1 APAPGCGG
9 IQGTPGVRRES
20 SPAAY
25 TSPAWS
31 RNVKRSRGLGGS
43 LGCRAGP
50 VAGLSRY
57 RRKDAP
63 PMTFESIAASPSH
76 AANAAFVDRP
86 GDFTSPSGY
95 NYNDIAGVR
104 GNPHVTQAFIDKVE
118 AISARIGTKP
128 EYLMAVM
135 SFESAQTFSP
145 DVVNR
150 LSGAT
155 GLIQFIPP
163 TAQGLGTSTYAL
175 SQMSAIEQLDYVEKY
190 FAPYKGERLGT
201 LEGLYTNVLAG
212 RPITDPNA
220 TLFDTG
226 DGKAYT
232 QNIGLD
238 ANRD

>member
-1 APAPGCGG
+1 TSRLMPPNVEAAKASTS
-9 IQGTPGVRRES
+9 TP
-20 SPAAY
+20 
-25 TSPAWS
+25 
-31 RNVKRSRGLGGS
+31 KRSRRLRTPAVAPLTANAKVPHRSSTSTRLRWNSSEPWSSAAIIAGS
-43 LGCRAGP
+43 LHKPGMDPKCEAEQRLRGCPRLSHGAACRTVPVSPKGRA
-50 VAGLSRY
+50 A
-57 RRKDAP
+57 
-63 PMTFESIAASPSH
+63 MTLDSIAASPSP

-95 NYNDIAGVR
+95 DYNDIAGVR

-190 FAPYKGERLGT
+190 F
-201 LEGLYTNVLAG
+201 
-212 RPITDPNA
+212 
-220 TLFDTG
+220 
-226 DGKAYT
+226 
-232 QNIGLD
+232 
-238 ANRD
+238 